1 MSEPFNITALAV
13 GALGIAGTV
22 TGWVVNRKPQQAD
35 YASKLLDATVPAYE
49 SLSKRLATI
58 EAQND
63 ECQRRNDALERKCER
78 MIDYLRSMGLDV
90 PIEHEEPHG

>member
-1 MSEPFNITALAV
+1 MAEPFNITALAV

-49 SLSKRLATI
+49 TLSKRLASV

-63 ECQRRNDALERKCER
+63 ECQRRSERLEHKCER
-78 MIDYLRSMGLDV
+78 MMAYLRSVGLEIPGD
-90 PIEHEEPHG
+90 IEGE

>member
-1 MSEPFNITALAV
+1 MAEPFNITALAV
-13 GALGIAGTV
+13 GALGIAGTI

-58 EAQND
+58 EARND
-63 ECQRRNDALERKCER
+63 ECQRRSERLERKCESL
-78 MIDYLRSMGLDV
+78 MSYLASVGLEV
-90 PIEHEEPHG
+90 PAEFRE